1 MKNNIEI
8 VGGFF
13 GAIAK
18 GDMET
23 AGNLLSESVVWNQP
37 GNGSISGK
45 KSGKQ
50 NVFAHLGRIM
60 ELSQGTFAIDHV
72 DFLSANNELVVA
84 SIHFIASANGLNLS
98 MKGVDLLKVEDEKI
112 TEVWLFSESISEEDN
127 FWTVLNNAN
136 S

>member
-23 AGNLLSESVVWNQP
+23 AGNLLGESVVWNQP
-37 GNGSISGK
+37 GNGAISGK
-45 KSGKQ
+45 KNGKQ
-50 NVFAHLGRIM
+50 DVFAHLGRIM
-60 ELSQGTFAIDHV
+60 ELSQGTFAIDHI
-72 DFLSANNELVVA
+72 DFLSENEDLVVV

-98 MKGVDLLKVEDEKI
+98 MNGVDVLKVKDEKI
-112 TEVWLFSESISEEDN
+112 IEVWLFSESITEEDN
-127 FWTVLNNAN
+127 FWTVLNNSN